1 MIRIITG
8 LILGL
13 FVLFFVFFTSDTL
26 FKIIL
31 AGILGYS
38 LFELFK
44 IKEKKNIYVWIIFIL
59 VIINLILIFP
69 ITNSSGRSFFFTA
82 LLISAFT
89 DIFAWVF
96 GKLLGRRFIYP
107 SISPNK
113 TLEGTL
119 LGLMIPSFLF
129 LFLGY
134 LFIEQ
139 EISGSEVFSE
149 FLVIS
154 KFINSLGYLITF
166 FIILIS
172 SLASIFG
179 DLLAS
184 KSKRLMGIKDFGNLL
199 PGHGGILDRI
209 DSHIMCIPIFFIFF
223 SFI

>member
-13 FVLFFVFFTSDTL
+13 FALFIVFLTSDTL
-26 FKIIL
+26 FQIIL

-38 LFELFK
+38 LFELFN

-59 VIINLILIFP
+59 VLINMCLIFP

-89 DIFAWVF
+89 DIFALVF

-154 KFINSLGYLITF
+154 KFIDSLGYLITF

-209 DSHIMCIPIFFIFF
+209 DSHIMCLPVFFIFF